1 MIKYRMMI
9 YRAVTPPK
17 LWVTCDIFAEDDA
30 AAKKLAQE
38 EYDKRG
44 QELVQQQ
51 KPKIDDP
58 TLVNFCLYDGDRLV
72 METLLATRSTCNKV

>member
-9 YRAVTPPK
+9 YRTVTAPK
-17 LWVTCDIFAEDDA
+17 LWVTCDIFADDDA

-44 QELVQQQ
+44 QELVQQ
-51 KPKIDDP
+51 P
-58 TLVNFCLYDGDRLV
+58 
-72 METLLATRSTCNKV
+72 ET